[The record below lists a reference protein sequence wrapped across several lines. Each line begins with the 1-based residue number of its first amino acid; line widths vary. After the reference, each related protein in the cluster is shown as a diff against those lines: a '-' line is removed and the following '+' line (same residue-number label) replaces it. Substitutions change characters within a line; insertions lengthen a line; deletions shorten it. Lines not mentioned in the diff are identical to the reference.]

1 MRGSKDDIFY
11 DARLV
16 AEARLHL
23 STVMNGQYSE
33 PFFVVMCKIMSRK
46 TYLGYKTLSNK
57 DAKLKGIIDFFYN
70 CTYGL
75 GLSPKSINL
84 FLANCAKVAI
94 QDKTQTQYASK
105 FITWLSNEDER
116 FNFPSEYF
124 EFKRLRTCIRYMPR
138 MQQMKRNE
146 AFRLLRML
154 YFDYPHLLKD
164 VGAGRKF
171 KDVFDCC
178 DHYLLRNKSEKLKPI
193 RHLRFAS
200 AEGCRKIAEKLYERF
215 DKYQVRVIIARLI
228 ELYKEDQQSSDAEPA
243 EQL

>member
-138 MQQMKRNE
+138 MQQMKRDE

-243 EQL
+243 KQL

>member
-16 AEARLHL
+16 SEARLHL

-57 DAKLKGIIDFFYN
+57 DAKLKGVIDFFYN

-154 YFDYPHLLKD
+154 YFDYPHLLRD

-178 DHYLLRNKSEKLKPI
+178 DHYLLRNRSEKLKPI

-228 ELYKEDQQSSDAEPA
+228 ELYREDQQSSDAEPA
-243 EQL
+243 E